1 MLVRSRSG
9 PDGRCCLGELT
20 PTPARA
26 RSPQR
31 SFMKPPARILAD
43 QAIAMIST
51 GLQESGL
58 RHHAVSPMGCGKAT
72 FSKTRATPAGATPT
86 WRSTNSSTVST
97 DTGTRL
103 ARHLE
108 IDLLAAAATQRPVGR
123 HRVRPGRQG
132 YLTEIPSQL
141 PRARALYREITCTEG
156 ASNSSSAPALPSA
169 WRMPRLSA
177 RYEKGKHRAI
187 TIRCS

>member
-1 MLVRSRSG
+1 
-9 PDGRCCLGELT
+9 
-20 PTPARA
+20 
-26 RSPQR
+26 
-31 SFMKPPARILAD
+31 
-43 QAIAMIST
+43 MIST

-108 IDLLAAAATQRPVGR
+108 IDLLAAATTQRPVGR
-123 HRVRPGRQG
+123 HRVRPGKAG
-132 YLTEIPSQL
+132 LPHGDPKPTTTG
-141 PRARALYREITCTEG
+141 PRAIPGDHLHRRRIELHPRRRRCRARGACRDCPRGTKRESTERSRAGVGGHLHKLVMSYARRSTAVALG
-156 ASNSSSAPALPSA
+156 AL
-169 WRMPRLSA
+169 RV
-177 RYEKGKHRAI
+177 GG
-187 TIRCS
+187 IR

>member
-1 MLVRSRSG
+1 
-9 PDGRCCLGELT
+9 
-20 PTPARA
+20 
-26 RSPQR
+26 
-31 SFMKPPARILAD
+31 
-43 QAIAMIST
+43 MIST

-108 IDLLAAAATQRPVGR
+108 IDLLAAATTQRPVGR
-123 HRVRPGRQG
+123 HRVRPGKAG
-132 YLTEIPSQL
+132 LPHGDPKPTTTG
-141 PRARALYREITCTEG
+141 PRAIPGDHLHRRRIELHPRRRRW
-156 ASNSSSAPALPSA
+156 PSA

-187 TIRCS
+187 TRRCWWTSPQTGHELRSAQHRRRSRCAESRGLFDDG